1 MSKFY
6 IKTADTRLL
15 ISRPCRIEALAEFMY
30 RIVNPGD
37 EDFVSR
43 KEASVR
49 FYRACGKNIEIN
61 SRGFSPSQADF
72 VISSDSAFT
81 ATITTLTKM
90 NRLIE

>member
-6 IKTADTRLL
+6 IKSADTRLL
-15 ISRPCRIEALAEFMY
+15 ISRPCRITALAEFMY

-61 SRGFSPSQADF
+61 SRGFSSSQVDF

-81 ATITTLTKM
+81 TALTALNNM